1 MFYGSIP
8 LKTSNQSVNI
18 INLKYILKLNPA
30 LVEKGKEIV
39 AVPKYFQ
46 KVVIKTKKKMIKK
59 IFLVLREKFL

>member
-1 MFYGSIP
+1 MFYGSISF
-8 LKTSNQSVNI
+8 KTSNQSVNI

-39 AVPKYFQ
+39 AVPKYCQ

>member
-8 LKTSNQSVNI
+8 FKTSNQSVNI

-39 AVPKYFQ
+39 AVPKYCQ